1 MNFAQKLRMLREGK
15 ELSQRKLADELNV
28 SFRAYQGYESGKTY
42 PRSQLVYQRI
52 SNYFSVTV
60 DSLLSDTDNF
70 VMSLASKYGSKAGMQ
85 AQQILDET
93 GALFAGG
100 ELTDEDEEAFRKH
113 MMKIIQKTIEP
124 TSADPRKQD

>member
-1 MNFAQKLRMLREGK
+1 MNFAQKLRILREGK
-15 ELSQRKLADELNV
+15 GLSQRKLADELDV

-52 SNYFSVTV
+52 ANYFSVTV
-60 DSLLSDTDNF
+60 DSLLSDADSF
-70 VMSLASKYGSKAGMQ
+70 IISLSAKYGNKAAMQ

-113 MMKIIQKTIEP
+113 MMKILTKTIEP
-124 TSADPRKQD
+124 DGCEYGK